1 MAGRKL
7 SEYIEDNQNLPGLLQ
22 IEYTTISTEITKT
35 EKKCMNI
42 SDLIQALLKNM
53 KIQLE
58 RICQGIF
65 YANQL
70 MHTSID
76 VAYYYLYLLSCY
88 IKSVYC
94 GGVSSQKSWEVWRQ
108 PQVVVLLTHTQT
120 NVQDVSWCTTFTY
133 KPNRRRSLVDI
144 EQALF

>member
-1 MAGRKL
+1 MNRTKNINCSYDL
-7 SEYIEDNQNLPGLLQ
+7 SWRVENYRNLLKITKNLPGLLQ

-58 RICQGIF
+58 RICKGIF

-70 MHTSID
+70 MHTFID

-94 GGVSSQKSWEVWRQ
+94 GGVSSQKSWEV
-108 PQVVVLLTHTQT
+108 
-120 NVQDVSWCTTFTY
+120 
-133 KPNRRRSLVDI
+133 
-144 EQALF
+144 